1 MNYCSEPQILKAGQK
16 ESDIAYFLIEQ
27 RHCIYIYLVFLLY
40 LFTAIHYI
48 YRKSHHGFCSNRLE
62 KAVWM

>member
-27 RHCIYIYLVFLLY
+27 NIYDPPML
-40 LFTAIHYI
+40 T
-48 YRKSHHGFCSNRLE
+48 
-62 KAVWM
+62 